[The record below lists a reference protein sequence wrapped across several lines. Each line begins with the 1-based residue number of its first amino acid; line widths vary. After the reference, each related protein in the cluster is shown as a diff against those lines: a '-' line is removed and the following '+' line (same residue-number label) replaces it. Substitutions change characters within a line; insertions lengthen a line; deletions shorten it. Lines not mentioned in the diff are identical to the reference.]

1 MIISSSWIGFH
12 VLLIK
17 TRQHRVLMKP
27 LFHLPSRYSFPI
39 RSQTRAARWKPWPW
53 SFTLPTTETKM
64 FTKLWL
70 LLNMLVSKF
79 NWLRIFRWV
88 FPTKPLNLS
97 TWTLLERF
105 LSWKLP
111 ILDLLPPS
119 KLLRQVKQ
127 TEVEEVQEEAPKP
140 KNPLDLLPPSK
151 TILDDMKLYEWT
163 KVDISDEVQKER
175 VSQMKMLNHLRER
188 LFWMPSALSENQ
200 FQEYGFVITF
210 W

>member
-1 MIISSSWIGFH
+1 
-12 VLLIK
+12 
-17 TRQHRVLMKP
+17 
-27 LFHLPSRYSFPI
+27 
-39 RSQTRAARWKPWPW
+39 
-53 SFTLPTTETKM
+53 
-64 FTKLWL
+64 
-70 LLNMLVSKF
+70 
-79 NWLRIFRWV
+79 
-88 FPTKPLNLS
+88 
-97 TWTLLERF
+97 LERF